1 MEIADLSK
9 ERSTIIIAIVTL
21 ITIGLSLIVSTG
33 QTLRQQEEARLQHL
47 KLTARSVLQSVDI
60 SLRTGI
66 LTQNDKVAGL
76 PSTAKF
82 FRELQR
88 SGEVMFVGLLDEKGG
103 QILPSLEG
111 GASNTILFPQQAIPT
126 MVQTGTWDG
135 IAKFGDRRVYVYAKH
150 SQGLE
155 TQSLEPDAPKRNTFL
170 VVGLDMTK
178 HFAIYK
184 GFKQNA
190 LFQAAYILIAAIFT
204 WALAMALL
212 KRRELAGKALQ
223 LERFQARL
231 LDNLPDGLLIVS
243 PDNVIRAANP
253 AAHDVFQAKGSGLA
267 GLSVSDLPEDLA
279 NCLKN
284 LPLDSN
290 ANWEQ
295 VTVQGSHL
303 EILSVPLKEHKEA
316 GSRLVLIR
324 DRTRFR
330 ELEKSLQDAEK
341 MAALGTIAA
350 GMAHE
355 IRNPLS
361 ALRGFAQYFAKK
373 FKGKEPDETYA
384 QTMITEADRLNRVIT
399 DLLYLSRPRAVQKEK
414 VDLLELSEG
423 ISNLLRLDL
432 EGKDVQLEVSLES
445 SYVQADADL
454 LKQTV
459 INLMLNSLDA
469 MEAAGT
475 EKKQIHIASAH
486 GEDGVW
492 IFVRDNGP
500 GMDKQQ
506 IDQAFEPFYTT
517 KSKGTGLGL
526 ALINKTMM
534 EHEGKA
540 LIESSAGRGCTIA
553 LFFPDVEDEEN
564 YVL

>member
-1 MEIADLSK
+1 MEIADLNK

-21 ITIGLSLIVSTG
+21 ITIGLSLIISTG

-47 KLTARSVLQSVDI
+47 QLTARSVLQSVDI

-66 LTQNDKVAGL
+66 LTQQDQIAGL

-103 QILPSLEG
+103 QILSSLEG
-111 GASNTILFPQQAIPT
+111 GAANTIQFPQDAIPT
-126 MVQTGTWDG
+126 LVQAGSWNG
-135 IAKFGDRRVYVYAKH
+135 IAMFGKHRVYVYAKH
-150 SQGLE
+150 SEGLNSE
-155 TQSLEPDAPKRNTFL
+155 MLRPDAGTQDAFL

-178 HFAIYK
+178 HFAVYK

-212 KRRELAGKALQ
+212 KRRELAGRALQ
-223 LERFQARL
+223 LERFQAKL
-231 LDNLPDGLLIVS
+231 LDNLPDGLLIVG
-243 PDNVIRAANP
+243 PDHVIRAANP
-253 AAHDVFQAKGSGLA
+253 AAHEILQAKASGLA
-267 GLSVSDLPEDLA
+267 GVSVSALPSELA
-279 NCLKN
+279 NCLSN
-284 LPLDSN
+284 IPEDSN

-295 VTVQGSHL
+295 VAVRGTHL
-303 EILSVPLKEHKEA
+303 EILSAPLKEHKET

-399 DLLYLSRPRAVQKEK
+399 DLLYLSRPRAVQKEE
-414 VDLLELSEG
+414 VDLIELSEG

-432 EGKDVQLEVSLES
+432 ENKDVQLEVSLES
-445 SYVQADADL
+445 PTVQADADL
-454 LKQTV
+454 LKQTL

-469 MEAAGT
+469 LDETGAEA
-475 EKKQIHIASAH
+475 KQIHIASAY

-500 GMDKQQ
+500 GMEKQQ
-506 IDQAFEPFYTT
+506 IDQAFEPFFTT

-526 ALINKTMM
+526 ALVNKTML

-540 LIESSAGRGCTIA
+540 LIESPAGRGCTIA
-553 LFFPDVEDEEN
+553 LFFPDKEDEE
-564 YVL
+564 

>member
-21 ITIGLSLIVSTG
+21 ITIGLSLIISTG

-66 LTQNDKVAGL
+66 LAQRDQVEGL

-82 FRELQR
+82 FRELQK
-88 SGEVMFVGLLDEKGG
+88 SGDVMFVGLMDEKGG
-103 QILPSLEG
+103 QILSSLEG
-111 GASNTILFPQQAIPT
+111 NDASTLLFPPQAIPEMT
-126 MVQTGTWDG
+126 QTGSWNG
-135 IAKFGDRRVYVYAKH
+135 IAQFGNRKVYVYAKH
-150 SQGLE
+150 SQGLN
-155 TQSLEPDAPKRNTFL
+155 TQVLREVEPARNAFL

-190 LFQAAYILIAAIFT
+190 LFQAAYILVAAIFT

-231 LDNLPDGLLIVS
+231 LDNLPDGLLIVGAN
-243 PDNVIRAANP
+243 NVIRAANP
-253 AAHDVFQAKGSGLA
+253 AAHDILKAKGSGLA
-267 GLSVSDLPEDLA
+267 GLSLSELPNDLSECLKKTSDLSTP
-279 NCLKN
+279 
-284 LPLDSN
+284 
-290 ANWEQ
+290 NWEQ
-295 VTVQGSHL
+295 VTVRNSHL
-303 EILSVPLKEHKEA
+303 EILSAPLKEHREEGA
-316 GSRLVLIR
+316 RLVLLR

-341 MAALGTIAA
+341 MASLGAIAA

-373 FKGKEPDETYA
+373 LKGKEPDETYA
-384 QTMITEADRLNRVIT
+384 QTMIAEADRLNRVIT
-399 DLLYLSRPRAVQKEK
+399 DLLYLSRPRLVQKEQ
-414 VDLLELSEG
+414 VDLIELSQG

-432 EGKDVQLEVSLES
+432 ESKGVQLDVSLES
-445 SYVQADADL
+445 SFVQADADL
-454 LKQTV
+454 LKQTL

-469 MEAAGT
+469 LDASDVEH
-475 EKKQIHIASAH
+475 KQIHIASAY

-506 IDQAFEPFYTT
+506 IDQAFEPFFTT

-526 ALINKTMM
+526 ALVNKTML

-540 LIESSAGRGCTIA
+540 LIESTAGRGCTIA
-553 LFFPDVEDEEN
+553 LFFPDMEDEE
-564 YVL
+564 

>member
-1 MEIADLSK
+1 MEIADLNK

-21 ITIGLSLIVSTG
+21 ITIGLSLIISTG

-47 KLTARSVLQSVDI
+47 QLTARSVLQSVDI

-66 LTQNDKVAGL
+66 LTQQDQIAGL

-103 QILPSLEG
+103 QILSSLEG
-111 GASNTILFPQQAIPT
+111 GAANTIQFPQDAIPT
-126 MVQTGTWDG
+126 LVQTGSWNG
-135 IAKFGDRRVYVYAKH
+135 IAMFGKHRVYVYAKH
-150 SQGLE
+150 SEGLNSQMLRPDTG
-155 TQSLEPDAPKRNTFL
+155 TQDAFL

-178 HFAIYK
+178 HFAVYK

-223 LERFQARL
+223 LERFQAKL
-231 LDNLPDGLLIVS
+231 LDNLPDGLLIVG
-243 PDNVIRAANP
+243 PDHVIRAANP
-253 AAHDVFQAKGSGLA
+253 AAHEILQANGSGLA
-267 GLSVSDLPEDLA
+267 GLSVSALPSDLA
-279 NCLKN
+279 NCLSN
-284 LPLDSN
+284 IPEDSN

-295 VTVQGSHL
+295 VNVSGTHL
-303 EILSVPLKEHKEA
+303 EILSAPLKEHKET

-384 QTMITEADRLNRVIT
+384 QTMISEADRLNRVIT
-399 DLLYLSRPRAVQKEK
+399 DLLYLSRPRAVQKEE
-414 VDLLELSEG
+414 VDLIELAEG

-432 EGKDVQLEVSLES
+432 ENKDVQLEVSLES
-445 SYVQADADL
+445 PTVQADADL
-454 LKQTV
+454 LKQTL

-469 MEAAGT
+469 LDDTGAET
-475 EKKQIHIASAH
+475 KQIHIASAY

-492 IFVRDNGP
+492 IFVRDNGA
-500 GMDKQQ
+500 GMEKQQ
-506 IDQAFEPFYTT
+506 IDQAFEPFFTT

-526 ALINKTMM
+526 ALVNKTML

-540 LIESSAGRGCTIA
+540 LIESPAGRGCTIA
-553 LFFPDVEDEEN
+553 LFFPDKEDEE
-564 YVL
+564 